1 MTEQMGREMQAGDSP
16 TSSRVPLRENFVLRT
31 ITRRLGLGAITLFL
45 VSVLVFAATQ
55 LLPGDAAQAVLGKNA
70 TPEAL
75 AALRERLGLGVGPLQ
90 QYWLWLQSFL
100 SGDAGDSLANQQPVW
115 AQVGPRIRNSLWL
128 VCISAVIGIPIAIA
142 LGIWSAVRRDTII
155 DHSTAFLALVAAAVP
170 EFVIAIVLILV
181 FSTTVLHVLPP
192 VSLVPPGGSILDDP
206 AILVLPVATLVIV
219 IVPYVMRMTRSAM
232 AEVLTSEY
240 VEMARL
246 KGMSPARILMRH
258 AFPNA
263 LPPIVQ
269 AVALNLAYLAGGIVV
284 VEFVFG
290 FPGVGQGLV
299 HAINARD
306 IPTIQLII
314 MLLASVYIVLSILA
328 DVCVVLVTPRLRTS
342 TWHH

>member
-1 MTEQMGREMQAGDSP
+1 
-16 TSSRVPLRENFVLRT
+16 
-31 ITRRLGLGAITLFL
+31 L

>member
-1 MTEQMGREMQAGDSP
+1 MGREMQAGDSP